1 MEYFVLWL
9 CSIASNVGT
18 LFFTV
23 GTVGTVLYLLTWA
36 FKSELDFDSG
46 RPSSGWLVALVSCF
60 FLGTIIPPTND
71 CYMIFGVGKTLQYVQ
86 SSKEAQKLPDNAL
99 KTINDLLEKVQTKTE
114 TTKNDSI

>member
-9 CSIASNVGT
+9 CSIASNVSQ
-18 LFFTV
+18 LFFTLGGV
-23 GTVGTVLYLLTWA
+23 GLVIYFLAWA
-36 FKSELDFDSG
+36 IRSELDFDCG
-46 RPSSGWLVALVSCF
+46 RPSRGWLIALVMCF
-60 FLGTIIPPTND
+60 FMGTVIPSTND

-114 TTKNDSI
+114 TTRNDSI